1 MDKIIDKIVGLGLP
15 GLLLLLLIGT
25 SGLAG
30 AAAITAS
37 LALLG
42 GPFGM
47 LGGIAVLGILAM
59 ISRSV
64 SKYGFENILRRV
76 VDRLKQ
82 QGKSEENIMS
92 YINGLPI
99 SSDLKQK
106 MRDYLASA
114 FRGL

>member
-1 MDKIIDKIVGLGLP
+1 MDKIVGLGLP

-30 AAAITAS
+30 AAAVTAS

-47 LGGIAVLGILAM
+47 LGGIAALGILAM

-64 SKYGFENILRRV
+64 SGYGFENLLRKV
-76 VDRLKQ
+76 VDRLKN
-82 QGKSEENIMS
+82 QGKSEKDIME
-92 YINGLPI
+92 YVNELPV

-106 MRDYLASA
+106 MRDYLTSA